1 MRCTSIRDID
11 GCKCIVCSKQALVT
25 NGIGNSVD
33 EQTEL
38 SKRYLKFNLR
48 GLLHIAVGVC
58 EGARYC
64 PYLPRVI
71 ASRDDADIPL

>member
-1 MRCTSIRDID
+1 MRYTNIRDID
-11 GCKCIVCSKQALVT
+11 GCECVVCLEKTLWSLT
-25 NGIGNSVD
+25 RNSVD

-48 GLLHIAVGVC
+48 GLIDVAIGVC

-71 ASRDDADIPL
+71 FSREIADIPL